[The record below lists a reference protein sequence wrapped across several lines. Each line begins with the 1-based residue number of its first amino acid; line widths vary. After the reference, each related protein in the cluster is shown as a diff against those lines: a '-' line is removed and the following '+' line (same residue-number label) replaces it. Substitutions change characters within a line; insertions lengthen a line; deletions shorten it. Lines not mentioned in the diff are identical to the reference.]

1 MSVGLETNDIIQVLS
16 RLSKIPLPPR
26 LQNRIADWTSSYGKI
41 RLVLKHNKYF
51 LESTNQKFL
60 VPLLNDPIIASCKV
74 ERQDDEGQQVHG
86 LEKGSGP
93 NRDLIIPGTEAARR
107 AERGEEGDRPRNDR
121 DDVIGAVIGLDRS
134 VCSGETE
141 LILADEMD
149 DDETTWSFEVAADK
163 MEVRHA
169 GSS

>member
-16 RLSKIPLPPR
+16 RLSKIPLPAR

-60 VPLLNDPIIASCKV
+60 VPLLNDPVIASCKV
-74 ERQDDEGQQVHG
+74 DRPDDEGQQVHG
-86 LEKGSGP
+86 LEKGTGP

-107 AERGEEGDRPRNDR
+107 AERGEGERPRNDR

-134 VCSGETE
+134 
-141 LILADEMD
+141 M
-149 DDETTWSFEVAADK
+149 WSFQAW
-163 MEVRHA
+163 H
-169 GSS
+169 